1 MSLILIASAFPAAL
15 LAPFGG
21 LLADKWNKKAI
32 LVISDLLRGTSLLLL
47 SLFIGAN
54 LFTIQVLFV
63 TVLMIQVLSA
73 FFGPALLSLIPSV
86 VKGKELSQA
95 NSLIQLTG
103 SLAQIVGMAVGGLL
117 IHLLGLKNSH
127 RYKRHQLHPI
137 RID

>member
-1 MSLILIASAFPAAL
+1 MRMLEGYRNLRGLFRTHNFLLLFFGKLVSDIGSAVFLVSVLWAAVSEVGGASAVSLILIASAFPAAL

-73 FFGPALLSLIPSV
+73 FFGPALLS
-86 VKGKELSQA
+86 
-95 NSLIQLTG
+95 T
-103 SLAQIVGMAVGGLL
+103 
-117 IHLLGLKNSH
+117 
-127 RYKRHQLHPI
+127 R
-137 RID
+137 